1 MIPARVIERKREGD
15 ALTSEEV
22 RLFFGGYM
30 RAEVTDYQMS
40 AFLMAV
46 FFRGLTPEELDALVG
61 VMLDSGG
68 RLDLSHLPEGKVDK
82 HSTGGVGDKVSLVL
96 APLAAELGLRV
107 PMMAG
112 RGLGHTGGTL
122 DKLEAIPGFRTD
134 LRLDRLVSVIQ
145 DVGCAVTGQ
154 TAAIAALDR
163 RLYDLHNATGTV
175 PSLPLIASSI
185 MSKKLAEGLT
195 ALVLDVKVGDG
206 AFLPEEDRALELAR
220 TMVSLGEAR
229 GVRTVALMSAMDR
242 PLGHAVG
249 NALETREALACLAG
263 GGPPTCAS

>member
-22 RLFFGGYM
+22 RLFFGGYV

-122 DKLEAIPGFRTD
+122 NKLEAIPGFRTD

-154 TAAIAALDR
+154 TRRHRRSRQAALRPPQRDR
-163 RLYDLHNATGTV
+163 HSAFIATHRLQHH
-175 PSLPLIASSI
+175 
-185 MSKKLAEGLT
+185 E
-195 ALVLDVKVGDG
+195 
-206 AFLPEEDRALELAR
+206 
-220 TMVSLGEAR
+220 
-229 GVRTVALMSAMDR
+229 
-242 PLGHAVG
+242 
-249 NALETREALACLAG
+249 
-263 GGPPTCAS
+263 